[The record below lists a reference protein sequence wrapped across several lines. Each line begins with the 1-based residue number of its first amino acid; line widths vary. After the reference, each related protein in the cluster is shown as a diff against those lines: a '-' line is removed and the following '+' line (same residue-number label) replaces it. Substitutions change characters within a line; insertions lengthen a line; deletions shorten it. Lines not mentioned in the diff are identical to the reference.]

1 MKDVLT
7 PIEMRATD
15 KNTEYNHI
23 PTLVL
28 MENAGSAIVN
38 YIVNS
43 FPSKNRV
50 SIYSGVGGNG
60 GDGFVIARHLLNY
73 GYKVKLFLLA
83 RAERIKNE
91 DSRINW
97 ESIKIIAQTDK
108 NLKLSVISDSTQ
120 LKPDSSDI
128 IVDALLGT
136 GVNGKLRQ
144 PLSKAIDIINN
155 APAITIAVDIP
166 SGLDPE
172 NGEVQDKC
180 VVAHT
185 TLTLHKKKVGLNLA
199 QQTYTGNVEVL
210 DIGIPRVAEEYVGRG
225 DLLKL
230 KKPLADSHKGQN
242 GSILIVGSNRDYVG
256 AVIFAAECALTQM
269 LDLVYI
275 VAPEESANIIK
286 SYNPAFIVRSVKGD
300 VLDLNA
306 YDDIME
312 IASKVD
318 SVLIGSGS
326 GVDEK
331 TGELFNRIVSELN
344 CPIVL
349 DADALKLVKKE
360 NLSGNVVLT
369 PHQYEFEKFFDVELP
384 VKQDDRINL
393 LSELSSEYAC
403 VILLKGVVDIISS
416 QDDYKLNKTGNSGMT
431 IGGTG
436 DLLAGLTTAL
446 STQINLFDSACIAS
460 FLLGCAGDK
469 VLEEKGFNY
478 KINDILGRL

>member
-60 GDGFVIARHLLNY
+60 GDGFVIARHLLNH

-185 TLTLHKKKVGLNLA
+185 TLTF
-199 QQTYTGNVEVL
+199 T
-210 DIGIPRVAEEYVGRG
+210 
-225 DLLKL
+225 
-230 KKPLADSHKGQN
+230 
-242 GSILIVGSNRDYVG
+242 
-256 AVIFAAECALTQM
+256 
-269 LDLVYI
+269 
-275 VAPEESANIIK
+275 
-286 SYNPAFIVRSVKGD
+286 
-300 VLDLNA
+300 
-306 YDDIME
+306 
-312 IASKVD
+312 
-318 SVLIGSGS
+318 
-326 GVDEK
+326 
-331 TGELFNRIVSELN
+331 
-344 CPIVL
+344 
-349 DADALKLVKKE
+349 
-360 NLSGNVVLT
+360 
-369 PHQYEFEKFFDVELP
+369 
-384 VKQDDRINL
+384 
-393 LSELSSEYAC
+393 
-403 VILLKGVVDIISS
+403 
-416 QDDYKLNKTGNSGMT
+416 
-431 IGGTG
+431 
-436 DLLAGLTTAL
+436 
-446 STQINLFDSACIAS
+446 
-460 FLLGCAGDK
+460 
-469 VLEEKGFNY
+469 
-478 KINDILGRL
+478 

>member
-1 MKDVLT
+1 MKEVLT
-7 PIEMRATD
+7 PMEMRVTD
-15 KNTEYNHI
+15 KNTEYNHV

-28 MENAGSAIVN
+28 MENAGSAIAD
-38 YIVNS
+38 YIVNNY
-43 FPSKNRV
+43 PSKKKV

-60 GDGFVIARHLLNY
+60 GDGFVIARHLLNH
-73 GYKVKLFLLA
+73 GYKVRLFLLA

-108 NLKLSVISDSTQ
+108 NLNLKVITDSTQ
-120 LKPDSSDI
+120 LNPDSSDI

-144 PLSKAIDIINN
+144 PLSKAIDVINN

-166 SGLDPE
+166 SGLSPE

-185 TLTLHKKKVGLNLA
+185 TLTLHKLKVGLKLA

-210 DIGIPRVAEEYVGRG
+210 DIGIPRVSEEYVGMG

-230 KKPLADSHKGQN
+230 KKPDVNSHKGQN

-256 AVIFAAECALTQM
+256 AAIFAAESALTQM
-269 LDLVYI
+269 MDLVYI
-275 VAPEESANIIK
+275 IAPEESAKVIK
-286 SYNPAFIVRSVKGD
+286 SYNPEFIVRGVKGD

-312 IASKVD
+312 VASRVD

-331 TGELFNRIVSELN
+331 TADLFNKIVSELSI
-344 CPIVL
+344 PLVI
-349 DADALKLVKKE
+349 DADALKLVEKD
-360 NLSGNVVLT
+360 NLSGNVILT
-369 PHQYEFEKFFDVELP
+369 PHEHEFEKFFGVKLP
-384 VKQDDRINL
+384 FKQEDRIDL
-393 LSELSSEYAC
+393 LNKLSKEYSC

-416 QDDYKLNKTGNSGMT
+416 PDDYKLNRTGNPGMT

-436 DLLAGLTTAL
+436 DLLAGLTVAL
-446 STQINLFDSACIAS
+446 SSQISLFDSACIAS
-460 FLLGCAGDK
+460 FLLGSAGDK
-469 VLEEKGFNY
+469 ALEEKGFNY
-478 KINDILGRL
+478 RINDILGRL